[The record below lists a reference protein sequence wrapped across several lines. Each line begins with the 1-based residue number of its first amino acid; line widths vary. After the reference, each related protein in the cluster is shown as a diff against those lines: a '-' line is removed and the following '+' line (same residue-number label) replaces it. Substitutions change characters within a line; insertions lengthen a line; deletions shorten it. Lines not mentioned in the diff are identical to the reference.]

1 MREASPQYYNEQ
13 IGQLLA
19 AKDGCQDILALKV
32 VGIGE
37 RIQILHLILVAIFN
51 WYVVRFLQTKK
62 WFSFTK
68 NVVIYVRAYDA
79 FLI

>member
-51 WYVVRFLQTKK
+51 
-62 WFSFTK
+62 
-68 NVVIYVRAYDA
+68 
-79 FLI
+79 